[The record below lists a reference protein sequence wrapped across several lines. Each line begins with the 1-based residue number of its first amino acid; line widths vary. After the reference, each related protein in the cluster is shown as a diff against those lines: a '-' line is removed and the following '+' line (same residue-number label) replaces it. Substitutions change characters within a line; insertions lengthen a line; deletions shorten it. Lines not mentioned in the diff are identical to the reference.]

1 MCYLCNLPLVLKVGA
16 RSSPLS
22 QAQTKEVLLAV
33 QQYNPDVQF
42 DMVYLK
48 TIGDIDEKTSL
59 RTLDKTDFFTKEID
73 EALMKGDCRFGIHS
87 AKDLPDP
94 LPKGLEL
101 ICLTKGVDSADAL
114 VMREGES
121 LSTLRFGAVIATSS
135 VRREEAAKLL
145 REDLT
150 FIDLRGTI
158 GQRLAKLDNGEADG
172 VIVAEAALI
181 RLGLTHL
188 NRVFLPGNTAP
199 GQGHLAIVAREGDL
213 EMKKL
218 FSRLDT
224 RISKVGNDDTFT

>member
-22 QAQTKEVLLAV
+22 QAQTKEVLLAIQQV
-33 QQYNPDVQF
+33 QPDVQF
-42 DMVYLK
+42 EMVYL
-48 TIGDIDEKTSL
+48 TTVGDKDQKTSL

-73 EALMKGDCRFGIHS
+73 EALLRGECRIGIHS

-94 LPKGLEL
+94 LAKGLEL
-101 ICLTKGVDSADAL
+101 ICLTKGVDPADAL

-121 LSTLRFGAVIATSS
+121 LSTLRPGAVVATSS
-135 VRREEAAKLL
+135 YRREEAAKKL

-158 GQRLAKLDNGEADG
+158 GQRLAKLDHGEADG

-188 NRVFLPGNTAP
+188 NRVFLPGETTP
-199 GQGHLAIVAREGDL
+199 GQGQLAIVAREGDH

-218 FSRLDT
+218 FSRLDV
-224 RISKVGNDDTFT
+224 RALV